1 MARPPKRPEDRRTS
15 SMKIPLTDAEKQ
27 TIEQAARTDDAKP
40 VTWSRETLLRAAKRK
55 KSR

>member
-1 MARPPKRPEDRRTS
+1 
-15 SMKIPLTDAEKQ
+15 MKIPLTDAEKQ